1 MKPIGV
7 VMGMLLLLGTSTP
20 GATQE
25 IKLAECPAPVRK
37 TIEAET
43 PGGRVELVR
52 KEKNDDGT
60 VQFWADAVVGG
71 KTYAVA
77 VLEDGTLAEM
87 ILALDDS
94 EVPFEKCPSVVQATF
109 RHEAFGQTIRTAG
122 KDMKYGAVVYEAA
135 VSHRGK
141 TYEIVVA
148 EDGTL
153 VEKVLIVEDEP
164 IELTKCPRAV
174 QSTFQTHA
182 RGGKIHDVI
191 RYSGLIHPVYET
203 EVEVEGKVFL
213 LEVADNGVLI
223 SKSLEAGEE

>member
-7 VMGMLLLLGTSTP
+7 VMGMLLFLGASTP
-20 GATQE
+20 GIGQE

-37 TIEAET
+37 TIEAESR
-43 PGGRVELVR
+43 GGHVQLVR

-60 VQFWADAVVGG
+60 VEFWAEAAVGG

-77 VLEDGTLAEM
+77 VHEDGTLAEM

-94 EVPFEKCPSVVQATF
+94 EVPFEKCPSAVQATF
-109 RHEAFGQTIRTAG
+109 RQEAFGQTIRTVG
-122 KDMKYGAVVYEAA
+122 KDMKYGAVVYETA
-135 VSHRGK
+135 VSHRSK

-191 RYSGLIHPVYET
+191 RYSGLIHPVYEA
-203 EVEVEGKVFL
+203 EVEAEGKVFL
-213 LEVADNGVLI
+213 VEIADNGVLI
-223 SKSLEAGEE
+223 AKSLEAGEE